1 MEQIEKIKSYSNL
14 FDNSNDPDHLF
25 YYQVLTS
32 DKFLMDINE
41 QFKFIKLLMYLD
53 KSYYF
58 IEPTLNERTKAIITL
73 KEHNNSKFFEKKF

>member
-1 MEQIEKIKSYSNL
+1 
-14 FDNSNDPDHLF
+14 
-25 YYQVLTS
+25 
-32 DKFLMDINE
+32 MDINE
-41 QFKFIKLLMYLD
+41 QFKFINLLMYLD